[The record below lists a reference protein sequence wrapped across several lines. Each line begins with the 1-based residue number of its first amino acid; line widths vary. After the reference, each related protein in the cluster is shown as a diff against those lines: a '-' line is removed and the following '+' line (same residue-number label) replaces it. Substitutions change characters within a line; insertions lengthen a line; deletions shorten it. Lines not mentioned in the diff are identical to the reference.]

1 MRNLLFIGF
10 MGAGKTTVSNA
21 MSRITKRLVI
31 DTDHEIEKREGRKI
45 KEIFETEGE
54 AYFRKAETELLRKLS
69 DRKDLLISCGG
80 GMALK
85 EENRK
90 LMKECG
96 TVVLLTVEPET
107 VLGRIKD
114 TSTRPLLKDRKDA
127 ASVKELMDLRAG
139 AYTEAAD
146 IVVTTDGKT
155 PEEICRE
162 ILEAEKA
169 YV

>member
-1 MRNLLFIGF
+1 M
-10 MGAGKTTVSNA
+10 TV
-21 MSRITKRLVI
+21 K
-31 DTDHEIEKREGRKI
+31 
-45 KEIFETEGE
+45 
-54 AYFRKAETELLRKLS
+54 
-69 DRKDLLISCGG
+69 
-80 GMALK
+80 
-85 EENRK
+85 
-90 LMKECG
+90 
-96 TVVLLTVEPET
+96 PET
-107 VLGRIKD
+107 VLGRIRD

-146 IVVTTDGKT
+146 IVITTDGKT